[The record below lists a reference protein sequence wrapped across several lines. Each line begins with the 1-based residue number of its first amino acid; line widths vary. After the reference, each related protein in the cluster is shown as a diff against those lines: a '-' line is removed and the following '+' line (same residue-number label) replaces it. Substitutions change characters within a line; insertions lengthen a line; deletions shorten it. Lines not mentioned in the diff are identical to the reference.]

1 MGTHPFEHRIKR
13 LGWIFLD
20 CIFLKK
26 RQNFESAFILST
38 CIGSGHSNLREKAL
52 N

>member
-1 MGTHPFEHRIKR
+1 MGAHPFEHRFDR

-26 RQNFESAFILST
+26 RQNFGSAFILST

>member
-1 MGTHPFEHRIKR
+1 MGIHPCEHRINR
-13 LGWIFLD
+13 LGWIFLG

-38 CIGSGHSNLREKAL
+38 CIGSGHSNFREKAL

>member
-1 MGTHPFEHRIKR
+1 MGAHTFENRFNR
-13 LGWIFLD
+13 LGWIFLE

-26 RQNFESAFILST
+26 RQNFGSAFILST
-38 CIGSGHSNLREKAL
+38 YIGSRHSNLREKAL

>member
-1 MGTHPFEHRIKR
+1 MDPQPFEHRINR

-20 CIFLKK
+20 CMLLKK
-26 RQNFESAFILST
+26 RQNFESALILST